1 MLFAGRSQ
9 DMCFLGPEALLAIDQ
24 AKDVGLL
31 AVFDLRPSQR
41 PAEVAKRVLAR
52 IHDKGGCCE
61 LA

>member
-1 MLFAGRSQ
+1 
-9 DMCFLGPEALLAIDQ
+9 MCFLGPEALLAIDQ